1 MCKGGVKGKSSL
13 KPNLWTAEVY
23 SRGPKYRYSEQVVA
37 ERTVTDSSN
46 RHKDGHPSGTISLR
60 ALVLGVLLIPL
71 NVYWVIVAELRWYA
85 ILTLNPLFVTPVF
98 YLFVLVLL
106 NALLHRFAP
115 RWAFSAAELVVIYL
129 MLVMSCT
136 IATHDFI
143 INLISLMGWARWFAT
158 PTNRWEDT
166 LFPHLPR
173 WLLVWDKELLEGYFQ
188 GNSTLYRLDVL
199 RMWLAPLAFWSL
211 FILIAGWTMLCL
223 NVLFRRAWMDQTRLS
238 FPIVRLPLAL
248 TEPFAPGS
256 MIRSRALWIGF
267 VAAAGLDLLNG
278 LHEWF
283 PSLPYFQ
290 TRAVPIQFTQP
301 PWTAVGWFVR
311 TFYPF
316 AIGLAYLVP
325 LDVSFSCWFFYLFIK
340 AQMVIG
346 YQLGYG
352 NIPDF
357 PYVSEQGIGA
367 WVTFGV
373 LLLYSSRGY
382 LKEIFTAVWRGD
394 RTLDTGEPL
403 PYRVALWGA
412 LVGLVA
418 FAGFWWLAGMS
429 LLWVLMMVA
438 TYFLLALCITRV
450 RAEAG
455 GQHTVWDLEPIRL
468 FRLFD
473 SSLMTP
479 ATMSAAALSH
489 WFWRLNRSHIMPSQM
504 EGFKLA
510 QEHGI
515 PLRRLVLP
523 ILLSLAVATVAGQ
536 WACLHV
542 LYREGALAK
551 CRGFAVWT
559 GVESF
564 GWLDS
569 AINSGFKAEVNRW
582 GVVGVSSLFTL
593 FLYAMRTRFVGF
605 PFHPLGYCI
614 GPGLVWLWLPF
625 FIAWLVKFFVL
636 RYGGLRMYRRT
647 LPFFLG
653 LVLGDYTMGA
663 LWSLI
668 GVAWDVPT
676 LQIFH

>member
-1 MCKGGVKGKSSL
+1 MQQPELS
-13 KPNLWTAEVY
+13 
-23 SRGPKYRYSEQVVA
+23 
-37 ERTVTDSSN
+37 ERTVHSFSTDSTD
-46 RHKDGHPSGTISLR
+46 RRAGFQQSGVIRAR
-60 ALVLGVLLIPL
+60 ALVLGILLVPV

-85 ILTLNPLFVTPVF
+85 ILTLNPLFVTPIF
-98 YLFVLVLL
+98 YLFVLVGL
-106 NALLHRFAP
+106 NALLRRIAP
-115 RWAFSAAELVVIYL
+115 RWALYPAELVIIYI
-129 MLVMSCT
+129 MLVISCT
-136 IATHDFI
+136 VATHDFI
-143 INLISLMGWARWFAT
+143 INLISLMGWARWFAS

-173 WLLVWDKELLEGYFQ
+173 WLLVWDKELLEGFFQ
-188 GNSTLYRLDVL
+188 GNSTFYRWDVVG
-199 RMWLAPLAFWSL
+199 MWLAPLAFWSL

-223 NVLFRRAWMDQTRLS
+223 NTIFRRAWMDQTRLS

-248 TEPFAPGS
+248 TEPLTPGS
-256 MIRSRALWIGF
+256 MIRTRALWLGF
-267 VAAAGLDLLNG
+267 LFAAGLDLLNG

-283 PSLPYFQ
+283 PALPHFQ

-301 PWTAVGWFVR
+301 PWTAVGWLVR

-340 AQMVIG
+340 AQMIIG
-346 YQLGYG
+346 YQRGYS

-373 LLLYSSRGY
+373 LLLYASRAY
-382 LKEIFTAVWRGD
+382 LKEILTAVWRGD
-394 RTLDTGEPL
+394 RSLDAGEPL
-403 PYRVALWGA
+403 SYRVAVVGA
-412 LVGLVA
+412 LAGLTA
-418 FAGFWWLAGMS
+418 FTAFWWLAGMS
-429 LLWVLMMVA
+429 LMWVLLMVA
-438 TYFLLALCITRV
+438 TYFLLAICITRV

-473 SSLMTP
+473 STLMTP
-479 ATMSAAALSH
+479 ATMAAAALSH

-504 EGFKLA
+504 ESFKLA

-515 PLRRLVLP
+515 PLRKLVLP
-523 ILLSLAVATVAGQ
+523 IVLALAVATVAGQ

-551 CRGFAVWT
+551 CRGFARWT

-564 GWLDS
+564 NWLDG
-569 AINSGFKAEVNRW
+569 AIKSGFQAELNRW

-593 FLYAMRTRFVGF
+593 LLYVLRTRFVGF

-668 GVAWDVPT
+668 GVVWGVPT

>member
-1 MCKGGVKGKSSL
+1 MDLLRSGEGAIGRPL
-13 KPNLWTAEVY
+13 ADPT
-23 SRGPKYRYSEQVVA
+23 
-37 ERTVTDSSN
+37 N
-46 RHKDGHPSGTISLR
+46 RHKSGKPLRSVSLR
-60 ALVLGVLLIPL
+60 AVLLGTLLLPL

-98 YLFVLVLL
+98 YLFALVILNMLL
-106 NALLHRFAP
+106 RRLAP
-115 RWAFSAAELVVIYL
+115 RWVFDPAELVVIYL

-143 INLISLMGWARWFAT
+143 INLISLMGWARWFAS
-158 PTNRWEDT
+158 PSNRWEDT

-173 WLLVWDKELLEGYFQ
+173 WLLVWDKELLEGFFQ
-188 GNSTLYRLDVL
+188 GSSTLYRLDVW
-199 RMWLAPLAFWSL
+199 RMWLTPLAFWSL
-211 FILIAGWTMLCL
+211 FIFTAGWTMLCL
-223 NVLFRRAWMDQTRLS
+223 NTIFRRAWMDQTRLS
-238 FPIVRLPLAL
+238 FPIVRLPVAL
-248 TEPFAPGS
+248 TEPFTPGA
-256 MIRSRALWIGF
+256 MIRTRALWWGF
-267 VAAAGLDLLNG
+267 LVASGLGLLNG

-352 NIPDF
+352 NVPDF

-373 LLLYSSRGY
+373 LLLYASRGY
-382 LKEIFTAVWRGD
+382 LREILTAAWRGD
-394 RTLDTGEPL
+394 RLTDAEEPL
-403 PYRVALWGA
+403 SYRAALVGA

-429 LLWVLMMVA
+429 LLWVLLMMG

-473 SSLMTP
+473 STLMTAP
-479 ATMSAAALSH
+479 TMAAAALSH
-489 WFWRLNRSHIMPSQM
+489 WFWRLNRSHMMPSQM

-515 PLRRLVLP
+515 ALRSLVLP
-523 ILLSLAVATVAGQ
+523 ILLSLALATVVGQ
-536 WACLHV
+536 WACLDV

-564 GWLDS
+564 NWLDG
-569 AINSGFKAEVNRW
+569 AVKSGFKAEVNRW
-582 GVVGVSSLFTL
+582 GVVGAASLFTL

-653 LVLGDYTMGA
+653 LVLGDYTVGA

-668 GVAWDVPT
+668 GVVWDVPT

>member
-1 MCKGGVKGKSSL
+1 MELSEASEAHAERVDTGSSDRHRTDMPMGGV
-13 KPNLWTAEVY
+13 
-23 SRGPKYRYSEQVVA
+23 
-37 ERTVTDSSN
+37 
-46 RHKDGHPSGTISLR
+46 SLR
-60 ALVLGVLLIPL
+60 AVLLGSLLIPV

-85 ILTLNPLFVTPVF
+85 VLTLNPLFVTPVF
-98 YLFVLVLL
+98 HLFVLVLL
-106 NALLHRFAP
+106 NALLRRFAP
-115 RWAFSAAELVVIYL
+115 RLVFTSAEFVVIYI

-173 WLLVWDKELLEGYFQ
+173 WLLVWDKDLLEGYFQ
-188 GNSTLYRLDVL
+188 GNSTFYRLDVV
-199 RMWLAPLAFWSL
+199 RMWVAPLAFWSL
-211 FILIAGWTMLCL
+211 FILVAGWTMLCL

-248 TEPFAPGS
+248 TEPFTPGA
-256 MIRSRALWIGF
+256 MMCSRALWIGF
-267 VAAAGLDLLNG
+267 LASAGLDLLNG

-325 LDVSFSCWFFYLFIK
+325 LDVSFSCWFFYLFVK
-340 AQMVIG
+340 AQMVVG
-346 YQLGYG
+346 YQLGYS

-382 LKEIFTAVWRGD
+382 LREVFHAVWRGD
-394 RTLDTGEPL
+394 RSLDAEEPL

-429 LLWVLMMVA
+429 LLWVMVMVA

-455 GQHTVWDLEPIRL
+455 GQHTVWDLEPMRL

-473 SSLMTP
+473 SHLMTP

-504 EGFKLA
+504 ESFKLA

-515 PLRRLVLP
+515 PLRKLVLP
-523 ILLSLAVATVAGQ
+523 ILLALAIATVAGQ

-564 GWLDS
+564 NWLDGV
-569 AINSGFKAEVNRW
+569 IKSGFKAEANRW
-582 GVVGVSSLFTL
+582 GVVGASSLFTL

-625 FIAWLVKFFVL
+625 LIAWLVKFFVL

-668 GVAWDVPT
+668 GVIWGVPT

>member
-1 MCKGGVKGKSSL
+1 MDIPGTGAELAIHSPADSADRDTLRKPVAGV
-13 KPNLWTAEVY
+13 
-23 SRGPKYRYSEQVVA
+23 
-37 ERTVTDSSN
+37 
-46 RHKDGHPSGTISLR
+46 SLR
-60 ALVLGVLLIPL
+60 AVLLGVLLIPV

-98 YLFVLVLL
+98 YLFVLVIL
-106 NALLHRFAP
+106 NALLRRLAP
-115 RWAFSAAELVVIYL
+115 RWMLSPAELVVIYV

-173 WLLVWDKELLEGYFQ
+173 WLLVWDKELLEGFFQ
-188 GNSTLYRLDVL
+188 GNSTLYRLEVL
-199 RMWLAPLAFWSL
+199 KMWAAPLAFWSL

-223 NVLFRRAWMDQTRLS
+223 NTIFRRAWMDQTRLS

-248 TEPFAPGS
+248 TEPFIPGA
-256 MIRSRALWIGF
+256 MIRTRALWLGF
-267 VAAAGLDLLNG
+267 LAAAGLDLLNG

-283 PSLPYFQ
+283 PNLPYFQ

-346 YQLGYG
+346 YQLGYS

-373 LLLYSSRGY
+373 ILLYASRGY
-382 LKEIFTAVWRGD
+382 LKEIFFAAWRGD
-394 RTLDTGEPL
+394 RSLDAEEPL
-403 PYRVALWGA
+403 PYRVALVGA
-412 LVGLVA
+412 LVGLAA
-418 FAGFWWLAGMS
+418 FTAFWWLAGMS
-429 LLWVLMMVA
+429 LLWVLLMVA

-473 SSLMTP
+473 STLMTAP
-479 ATMSAAALSH
+479 TMAAAALSH

-515 PLRRLVLP
+515 PLRKLVLP
-523 ILLSLAVATVAGQ
+523 MLLSIALATVVGQ

-551 CRGFAVWT
+551 CAGFARWT
-559 GVESF
+559 GWESF
-564 GWLDS
+564 TWLEG
-569 AINSGFKAEVNRW
+569 AVHSGFKAEASRW
-582 GVVGVSSLFTL
+582 GVVGAASMFTL
-593 FLYAMRTRFVGF
+593 LLYAMRTRFVGF

-668 GVAWDVPT
+668 GVVWGVPT

>member
-1 MCKGGVKGKSSL
+1 M
-13 KPNLWTAEVY
+13 EVF
-23 SRGPKYRYSEQVVA
+23 RTD
-37 ERTVTDSSN
+37 ERSATVTTGTTDASPLS
-46 RHKDGHPSGTISLR
+46 KPSGIVSLR
-60 ALVLGVLLIPL
+60 ATVLGILLIPL

-98 YLFVLVLL
+98 YLFVLVVL
-106 NALLHRFAP
+106 NALLRRWVP
-115 RWAFSAAELVVIYL
+115 RWALTPTELIVVYI
-129 MLVMSCT
+129 MLVISCT

-143 INLISLMGWARWFAT
+143 INLISIMGWARWFAS

-173 WLLVWDKELLEGYFQ
+173 WLLVWDKSLLEGFFQ
-188 GNSTLYRLDVL
+188 GNSTLYRLEVL
-199 RMWLAPLAFWSL
+199 KMWAAPLAFWSL
-211 FILIAGWTMLCL
+211 FIFIAGWTMLCL

-248 TEPFAPGS
+248 TEPVS
-256 MIRSRALWIGF
+256 ILRSRVLWLGF
-267 VAAAGLDLLNG
+267 AAAAGLDLLNG
-278 LHEWF
+278 VHEWF
-283 PSLPYFQ
+283 PSLPHFR
-290 TRAVPIQFTQP
+290 TRAVPIQFTEP
-301 PWTAVGWFVR
+301 PWTAVGWLVR

-346 YQLGYG
+346 YQLGYS

-367 WVTFGV
+367 WVTFGI
-373 LLLYSSRGY
+373 LLLYASRGY
-382 LKEIFTAVWRGD
+382 LAEIFSAVWRGD
-394 RTLDTGEPL
+394 RALDANEPL
-403 PYRVALWGA
+403 PYRVAFWGA

-418 FAGFWWLAGMS
+418 FAAFWWLAGMS
-429 LLWVLMMVA
+429 LVWVLLMVA
-438 TYFLLALCITRV
+438 AYFLLALCITRV

-473 SSLMTP
+473 SHLMTP
-479 ATMSAAALSH
+479 ATMTAAALSH

-504 EGFKLA
+504 ESLKIA

-515 PLRRLVLP
+515 SLRRLVLP
-523 ILLSLAVATVAGQ
+523 IILALVAATIASK

-559 GVESF
+559 GYESF
-564 GWLDS
+564 NWLDS
-569 AINSGFKAEVNRW
+569 AVTSGFKAEVNRW
-582 GVVGVSSLFTL
+582 GVVGTSSLFTL
-593 FLYAMRTRFVGF
+593 FLHAMRTRFVGF

-625 FIAWLVKFFVL
+625 FIAWLIKLLVL

-668 GVAWDVPT
+668 GVVWGVPT